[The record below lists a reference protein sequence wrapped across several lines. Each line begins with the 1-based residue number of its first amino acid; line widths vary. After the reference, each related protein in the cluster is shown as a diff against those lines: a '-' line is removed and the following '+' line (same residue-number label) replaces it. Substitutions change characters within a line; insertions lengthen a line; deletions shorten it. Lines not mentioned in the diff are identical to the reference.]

1 MTHPTATTT
10 STMQRK
16 NVSVRQKRR
25 SQSLVIFISVA
36 FLGFCLV
43 NIHLV
48 VHLDSIHS
56 GTVDYNKNIAQGRTN
71 NAIVN
76 YNITYADKIPIIN
89 YFRLAGVEL
98 DDESIKLLPTWSQI
112 ESIIGN
118 EPVIHGLEK
127 CEEYKNNV
135 PALRRMLGSAGIFN
149 SGTNL
154 VTRLMKENCVIPQR
168 YNLALKLYGQKATK
182 EQFGIRWQC
191 PWVSYNFMHQFKI
204 WILIY

>member
-1 MTHPTATTT
+1 
-10 STMQRK
+10 MQRK
-16 NVSVRQKRR
+16 NASVRQKRR
-25 SQSLVIFISVA
+25 SQSLVILIIVSFI
-36 FLGFCLV
+36 GFCLV

-48 VHLDSIHS
+48 VHLDSIVS
-56 GTVDYNKNIAQGRTN
+56 ATADDNKNIAQGRTN
-71 NAIVN
+71 NAIIN
-76 YNITYADKIPIIN
+76 YNITDADKIPIIN

-118 EPVIHGLEK
+118 EPVIYGLEK

-135 PALRRMLGSAGIFN
+135 PALRRMLGSAGMFN

-168 YNLALKLYGQKATK
+168 YNHALKLYGQKATK

-191 PWVSYNFMHQFKI
+191 PWVSYELLVHV
-204 WILIY
+204 